1 MDFTFAPEHV
11 QLRETVRRFAGD
23 EMMPLAAESDDA
35 ERFPKH
41 LFRRWGELGLLGA
54 RYPEEDGGVGMDKV
68 SDCIIREELARVSQA
83 FCAAY
88 SAHSHLG
95 IWPIW
100 RAGTEMQK
108 AQYFRPAL
116 AGEKVACFGLSE
128 PDGGSNIRAMKTRA
142 EKVEGGY
149 RVNGAKLYI
158 TNSPLADFMLLAA
171 RTAPDL
177 KPWAISLF
185 IVPLPNPAVHISHL
199 KKEGLKGSE
208 TGLLAIEDLFVPDDH
223 VLGEREGTYPVILDS
238 LTENR
243 VGVAASVLGLAKG
256 AYEEALDYA
265 RTRIVAG
272 RPILQY
278 QAVAHRLADMVT
290 DIEAAHWMVYHGAWR
305 VDQGTI
311 DHAAAAKIKL
321 FASEAALR
329 VTEGAMR
336 VLGGASIMR
345 EYSVGRHHRDA
356 LVYLFG
362 EGTSDVQRNLIS
374 RSMGEFDLLPE

>member
-1 MDFTFAPEHV
+1 MDFSFAPEHI
-11 QLRETVRRFAGD
+11 QLRETVRRHAEA
-23 EMMPLAAESDDA
+23 EMKPLAAEADDS
-35 ERFPKH
+35 ERFPAH

-68 SDCIIREELARVSQA
+68 SDCIIREELGRVSQA

-100 RAGTEMQK
+100 KAGTAMQK
-108 AQYFRPAL
+108 AEYLRPAL

-142 EKVEGGY
+142 EKVAGGY
-149 RVNGAKLYI
+149 RINGAKLYI
-158 TNSPLADFMLLAA
+158 TNAPMADFMMLAA

-177 KPWAISLF
+177 KPSAISLF
-185 IVPLPNPAVHISHL
+185 IVRLPDAAVQISHL

-208 TGLLAIEDLFVPDDH
+208 TGLIYIEDLFVPDDH

-243 VGVAASVLGLAKG
+243 VGVAASVLGVAKG
-256 AYEEALDYA
+256 ACEEALDYA

-272 RPILQY
+272 KPILQY

-290 DIEAAHWMVYHGAWR
+290 DVEAAHWMVYHGAWK

-336 VLGGASIMR
+336 VLAGASIMR
-345 EYSVGRHHRDA
+345 EYSAGRHHRDA
-356 LVYLFG
+356 MVYLFG

-374 RSMGEFDLLPE
+374 RGMGEEDLLP

>member
-1 MDFTFAPEHV
+1 MDFTFSPEHV
-11 QLRETVRRFAGD
+11 QLRETVRRHAEA
-23 EMMPLAAESDDA
+23 EMKPHAAEADDT
-35 ERFPKH
+35 ERFPPH

-54 RYPEEDGGVGMDKV
+54 RYPEADGGVGMDKV
-68 SDCIIREELARVSQA
+68 SDCIIREEIARVSQA
-83 FCAAY
+83 FCGAY

-108 AQYFRPAL
+108 AEYFRPAL

-149 RVNGAKLYI
+149 RLNGAKLYI
-158 TNSPLADFMLLAA
+158 TNSPMADFMLLAA

-185 IVPLPNPAVHISHL
+185 IVRLPDAAVHISHL

-208 TGLLAIEDLFVPDDH
+208 TGLIAIEDLFVPDDH

-272 RPILQY
+272 KPILQY
-278 QAVAHRLADMVT
+278 QAVAHRLADMIT
-290 DIEAAHWMVYHGAWR
+290 DIEAAHWMVYHGAWK

-311 DHAAAAKIKL
+311 DHASAAKIKL

-374 RSMGEFDLLPE
+374 RGMGQEDYLP

>member
-1 MDFTFAPEHV
+1 MDFSFAPEHT
-11 QLRETVRRFAGD
+11 QLRETVRRHAED
-23 EMMPLAAESDDA
+23 EMKPLAAQADDE
-35 ERFPKH
+35 ERFPRH
-41 LFRRWGELGLLGA
+41 LFQRWGELGLLGA
-54 RYPEEDGGVGMDKV
+54 CYPEEDGGVGMDKV
-68 SDCIIREELARVSQA
+68 SDCIIREELGRVSQA

-100 RAGTEMQK
+100 RAGTEKQK
-108 AQYFRPAL
+108 SDFLRPAL

-142 EKVEGGY
+142 EKVAGGY
-149 RVNGAKLYI
+149 RINGAKLYI
-158 TNSPLADFMLLAA
+158 TNSPMADFMMLAA

-177 KPWAISLF
+177 KPSAISLF
-185 IVPLPNPAVHISHL
+185 IVPLPDPAVQISHL

-208 TGLLAIEDLFVPDDH
+208 TGLIYIEDLFVPDDH

-243 VGVAASVLGLAKG
+243 VGVAASVLGVAKG

-272 RPILQY
+272 KPILQY

-290 DIEAAHWMVYHGAWR
+290 DIEAAHWMVYHGAWK

-336 VLGGASIMR
+336 VLAGASIMR
-345 EYSVGRHHRDA
+345 EYSAGRHHRDA

-374 RSMGEFDLLPE
+374 RGMGEENLLP

>member
-1 MDFTFAPEHV
+1 MDFSFGEEHV
-11 QLRETVRRFAGD
+11 QLRETVRRHTDG
-23 EMMPLAAESDDA
+23 ELRPLVRAADDT
-35 ERFPKH
+35 ERFPPH
-41 LFRRWGELGLLGA
+41 LFRQWGELGLLGA
-54 RYPEEDGGVGMDKV
+54 RYPEQDGGVGMDKV
-68 SDCIIREELARVSQA
+68 SDCIIREELGRVSQA

-100 RAGTEMQK
+100 KAGTAMQK
-108 AQYFRPAL
+108 ERYFRPAVQ
-116 AGEKVACFGLSE
+116 GEKISCFGLSE

-142 EKVEGGY
+142 EKVHGGY
-149 RVNGAKLYI
+149 RINGSKLYI
-158 TNSPLADFMLLAA
+158 TNSPIANFMMLAA
-171 RTAPDL
+171 RTAPEL
-177 KPWAISLF
+177 KPTAISLF
-185 IVPLPNPAVHISHL
+185 IVPLPDPAVRIEHL

-208 TGLLAIEDLFVPDDH
+208 TGLIFMDDLFVPDDH
-223 VLGEREGTYPVILDS
+223 VLGERKGTYPIILES

-243 VGVAASVLGLAKG
+243 VGVAASVLGVAKG
-256 AYEEALDYA
+256 AYEEALAYA

-272 RPILQY
+272 KPILEY

-290 DIEAAHWMVYHGAWR
+290 DIEAAHWMVYHGAWQ

-311 DHAAAAKIKL
+311 DPAAAAKIKL

-336 VLGGASIMR
+336 VLAGASIMR
-345 EYSVGRHHRDA
+345 EYSVGMHHRDA

-362 EGTSDVQRNLIS
+362 EGTSDIQRNLIS
-374 RSMGEFDLLPE
+374 RGMNDDDLLP

>member
-1 MDFTFAPEHV
+1 MDFSFAPEHA
-11 QLRETVRRFAGD
+11 QLRETVRRHAED
-23 EMMPLAAESDDA
+23 EMKPLAAQADDE
-35 ERFPKH
+35 ERFPRH
-41 LFRRWGELGLLGA
+41 LFQRWGELGLLGA

-68 SDCIIREELARVSQA
+68 SDCIIREELGRVSQA

-100 RAGTEMQK
+100 RAGTEKQK
-108 AQYFRPAL
+108 SDLLRPAL

-142 EKVEGGY
+142 EKVAGGY
-149 RVNGAKLYI
+149 RINGAKLYI
-158 TNSPLADFMLLAA
+158 TNSPMADFMMLAA

-177 KPWAISLF
+177 KPSAISLF
-185 IVPLPNPAVHISHL
+185 IVPLPDPAVQISHL

-208 TGLLAIEDLFVPDDH
+208 TGLIYIEDLFVPDDH

-243 VGVAASVLGLAKG
+243 VGVAASVLGVAKG

-272 RPILQY
+272 KPILQY

-290 DIEAAHWMVYHGAWR
+290 DIEAAHWMVYHGAWK

-336 VLGGASIMR
+336 VLAGASIMR
-345 EYSVGRHHRDA
+345 EYSAGRHHRDA

-374 RSMGEFDLLPE
+374 RGMGEENLLP

>member
-1 MDFTFAPEHV
+1 MDFAFSPEHV
-11 QLRETVRRFAGD
+11 QLRDTVRRHTEE
-23 EMMPLAAESDDA
+23 EMRPLVRGADDS
-35 ERFPKH
+35 ERFPPH
-41 LFRRWGELGLLGA
+41 LFKRWGELGLIGA

-68 SDCIIREELARVSQA
+68 SDCIIREELGRVSQA

-100 RAGTEMQK
+100 RAGTDMQK
-108 AQYFRPAL
+108 QRYFRPAIT
-116 AGEKVACFGLSE
+116 GEKVACFGLSE

-149 RVNGAKLYI
+149 RLSGSKLYI
-158 TNSPLADFMLLAA
+158 TNSPMADFMLLAA
-171 RTAPDL
+171 RTAPEL
-177 KPWAISLF
+177 KPSAISLF
-185 IVPLPNPAVHISHL
+185 IVPLPNAAVQISHL
-199 KKEGLKGSE
+199 EKEGLKGSE
-208 TGLLAIEDLFVPDDH
+208 TGLIYIEDLFVPFDH
-223 VLGEREGTYPVILDS
+223 VLGEREGTYPVILDC

-243 VGVAASVLGLAKG
+243 VGVAASVLGVAKG
-256 AYEEALDYA
+256 AYQEAVEYA

-272 RPILQY
+272 KPILEY
-278 QAVAHRLADMVT
+278 QAVAHRLADMIT
-290 DIEAAHWMVYHGAWR
+290 DIEAAHWMVYHGAWK

-321 FASEAALR
+321 FASEAGLR

-345 EYSVGRHHRDA
+345 EYSVGMHHRDA

-374 RSMGEFDLLPE
+374 RGMGQDDLLP